1 MVSNRYKVSSE
12 CSGNVDGLERR
23 PSVVYVIERTF
34 VMVNVVYFGALRKI
48 QY

>member
-23 PSVVYVIERTF
+23 PSVVHVIQRMF
-34 VMVNVVYFGALRKI
+34 VMVDVVNFCELSKN